1 MSIFWIFVISFICGI
16 VSSIGFKIFA
26 DSVTE
31 KSEDKRFIAWVLI
44 TLASIGIIVVQVI
57 IFTSPLEKRLKTLEE
72 TIQSIQKDETVQS
85 IQNEKEE
92 TLYL

>member
-1 MSIFWIFVISFICGI
+1 MISFICGI

-31 KSEDKRFIAWVLI
+31 KSEDKRFIAWLFI
-44 TLASIGIIVVQVI
+44 TLASIVMMIVYAD
-57 IFTSPLEKRLKTLEE
+57 IFTSPLEKKLKTLEE
-72 TIQSIQKDETVQS
+72 TIQSIQKDETLQS